1 MKSYRKK
8 RAEIRA
14 SMEPDPWESRSLAW
28 RRRRVS
34 EFQAALSPHLLGL
47 NDNEVAERELRA
59 LLFHERMETARHG
72 DLKRAVKT
80 IRKHLDAIATT
91 DGAYLVLQEMF
102 ARRHAPGRD
111 NELLQPVIECAFML
125 QMWQPHGVK
134 TVLDL
139 FENEAA
145 AEIDTFI
152 DQGNTKWAGVWVIDA
167 LVALWERQNG
177 KPWTSKTVKW
187 EGARSRGTF
196 LRTGFDFM
204 SRAFE
209 VDGTVESAFKRW
221 VSFREARKVV

>member
-1 MKSYRKK
+1 MTSYRKK
-8 RAEIRA
+8 RAEVHA
-14 SMEPDPWESRSLAW
+14 LMEPDSWEAQPLTW

-34 EFQAALSPHLLGL
+34 EFQAALATHLPDLS
-47 NDNEVAERELRA
+47 DSAVAERELRA
-59 LLFHERMETARHG
+59 LLAHKRMETARRG
-72 DLKRAVKT
+72 DLKRSIAK
-80 IRKHLDAIATT
+80 IRTHLEAIAKTE
-91 DGAYLVLQEMF
+91 GAGLVLQEMF
-102 ARRHAPGRD
+102 HRRHAAGHD
-111 NELLQPVIECAFML
+111 NELLKPVIECAFML
-125 QMWQPHGVK
+125 QTWQPQGVK

-196 LRTGFDFM
+196 LRTGFEFM

-221 VSFREARKVV
+221 VAFREARKVV